1 MTIRDFYKPL
11 TSIIVKR
18 VYVLYILA
26 LTSLVSCQKETASNK
41 NTEALL
47 MDQYKE
53 SAHFY
58 STNLNDFQ
66 VYIEQ
71 YISQNP
77 QFGMYP
83 SFDSI
88 NKIKIVVDRT
98 VADLDKTKPTDRA
111 KLISDGRT
119 EISRLSHY
127 KYDFIDLKSLEGLND
142 SLYNQAIKTDLLK
155 ANYNIYLQ
163 YSHDKMKQ

>member
-1 MTIRDFYKPL
+1 M
-11 TSIIVKR
+11 KR
-18 VYVLYILA
+18 IHLFYVLATLSI
-26 LTSLVSCQKETASNK
+26 VSCQKDTGSNK
-41 NTEALL
+41 NVEYLL

-53 SAHFY
+53 SEHFY

-77 QFGMYP
+77 QLGLYP

-98 VADLDKTKPTDRA
+98 VSAIDKTKPAD
-111 KLISDGRT
+111 KLKMIEEGRN
-119 EISRLSHY
+119 EINRLSNY
-127 KYDFIDLKSLEGLND
+127 KYDFIDLKLIDGLND

>member
-1 MTIRDFYKPL
+1 MK
-11 TSIIVKR
+11 SIH
-18 VYVLYILA
+18 LFYILA
-26 LTSLVSCQKETASNK
+26 LLSTVSCQKDATSNK

-77 QFGMYP
+77 QLGLYP

-98 VADLDKTKPTDRA
+98 VSYIDKTKPDARE
-111 KLISDGRT
+111 KLIEDGRS
-119 EISRLSHY
+119 EITRLSNY
-127 KYDFIDLKSLEGLND
+127 KYDFIDLKLLNGLND

>member
-1 MTIRDFYKPL
+1 M
-11 TSIIVKR
+11 KR
-18 VYVLYILA
+18 IHLFYILTT
-26 LTSLVSCQKETASNK
+26 LCIVSCQKETGSNK
-41 NTEALL
+41 NVEYLL

-53 SAHFY
+53 SEHFY

-77 QFGMYP
+77 QLGLYP

-98 VADLDKTKPTDRA
+98 VSAIDKTKPAD
-111 KLISDGRT
+111 KLKMIEEGRN
-119 EISRLSHY
+119 EINRLSNY
-127 KYDFIDLKSLEGLND
+127 KYDFVDLKLIDGLND

>member
-1 MTIRDFYKPL
+1 M
-11 TSIIVKR
+11 KR
-18 VYVLYILA
+18 IHLFYVLTTLLSIA
-26 LTSLVSCQKETASNK
+26 SCQKETGSNK
-41 NTEALL
+41 NVEYLL

-53 SAHFY
+53 SEHFY

-77 QFGMYP
+77 QLGLYP

-98 VADLDKTKPTDRA
+98 VSAIDKTKPAD
-111 KLISDGRT
+111 KLKMIEEGRN
-119 EISRLSHY
+119 EINRLSNY
-127 KYDFIDLKSLEGLND
+127 KYDFVDLKLIDGLND

>member
-1 MTIRDFYKPL
+1 
-11 TSIIVKR
+11 VKR
-18 VYVLYILA
+18 IHLFYILA
-26 LTSLVSCQKETASNK
+26 TLCIVSCQKETGSNK
-41 NTEALL
+41 NVEYLL

-53 SAHFY
+53 SEHFY

-77 QFGMYP
+77 QLGLYP

-98 VADLDKTKPTDRA
+98 VSAIDKTKPAD
-111 KLISDGRT
+111 KLKMIEEGRN
-119 EISRLSHY
+119 EINRLSNY
-127 KYDFIDLKSLEGLND
+127 KYDFVDLKLIDGLND

>member
-1 MTIRDFYKPL
+1 
-11 TSIIVKR
+11 
-18 VYVLYILA
+18 
-26 LTSLVSCQKETASNK
+26 
-41 NTEALL
+41 

-53 SAHFY
+53 STHFY

-66 VYIEQ
+66 TYIEQ

-77 QFGMYP
+77 QYGLYP

-88 NKIKIVVDRT
+88 NKIKIIVDRT
-98 VADLDKTKPTDRA
+98 VADIDKTKPADRS
-111 KLISDGRT
+111 KMIEDGRSS
-119 EISRLSHY
+119 ISRLSNY
-127 KYDFIDLKSLEGLND
+127 KYDFIDLKSLDGLND

>member
-1 MTIRDFYKPL
+1 MKPAHL
-11 TSIIVKR
+11 
-18 VYVLYILA
+18 LYIIA
-26 LTSLVSCQKETASNK
+26 LLNIVSCKKESSSNK
-41 NTEALL
+41 NVEFLL

-53 SAHFY
+53 SEHFY

-66 VYIEQ
+66 AYIEQ

-77 QFGMYP
+77 QLGLYP

-88 NKIKIVVDRT
+88 NKIKIIVDRT
-98 VADLDKTKPTDRA
+98 VAGIDKTKPEEKF
-111 KLISDGRT
+111 KLIEEGRN
-119 EISRLSHY
+119 EINRLSNY
-127 KYDFIDLKSLEGLND
+127 KYVFIDLKLIDGLND

>member
-1 MTIRDFYKPL
+1 MK
-11 TSIIVKR
+11 SIH
-18 VYVLYILA
+18 LFFILA
-26 LTSLVSCQKETASNK
+26 LLSILSCQKDATSNK
-41 NTEALL
+41 NTETLL

-77 QFGMYP
+77 QLGLYP

-98 VADLDKTKPTDRA
+98 VADIDKTKSDAR
-111 KLISDGRT
+111 KEFIEDGRG
-119 EISRLSHY
+119 EITRLSNY
-127 KYDFIDLKSLEGLND
+127 KYDFIDLKLLKGLND

>member
-1 MTIRDFYKPL
+1 MNTVKFIPF
-11 TSIIVKR
+11 IILG
-18 VYVLYILA
+18 VLSF
-26 LTSLVSCQKETASNK
+26 TSCQKEKSNSNVEK
-41 NTEALL
+41 LL
-47 MDQYKE
+47 FDQYKE
-53 SAHFY
+53 SEHFY
-58 STNLNDFQ
+58 QTNLNDFH

-77 QFGMYP
+77 QMGLYP

-88 NKIKIVVDRT
+88 RRVKTIVDRT
-98 VADLDKTKPTDRA
+98 VEDIDKTKKTDRQ
-111 KLISDGRT
+111 KLINTNRE
-119 EISRLSHY
+119 EISRLSNY
-127 KYDFIDLKSLEGLND
+127 KFDFIKLESLEGLND